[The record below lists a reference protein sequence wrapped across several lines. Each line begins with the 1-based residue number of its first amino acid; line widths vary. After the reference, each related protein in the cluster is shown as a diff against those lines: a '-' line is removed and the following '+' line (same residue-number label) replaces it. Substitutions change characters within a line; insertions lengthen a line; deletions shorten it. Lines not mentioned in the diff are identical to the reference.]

1 MKSLLSIRLTW
12 GEGMKEV
19 TAAFIHEV
27 KTKGHLAV
35 FLKGVSFTL
44 CIRTKDEILCIRFQ
58 NGDVEICPPEPANTY
73 DVLITGT
80 EERISSILMGNEKLR
95 SAIRAKNILVDST
108 FRRLLFLESLFL
120 LSRQRVS

>member
-58 NGDVEICPPEPANTY
+58 NGDVKICPSEPANTY

-95 SAIRAKNILVDST
+95 SAIRAKKILVDST

>member
-1 MKSLLSIRLTW
+1 MSIRLTW

-44 CIRTKDEILCIRFQ
+44 CIRTKDDILCIRFQ
-58 NGDVEICPPEPANTY
+58 NGDVTICPPEPANTY
-73 DVLITGT
+73 DVIITGT

-95 SAIRAKNILVDST
+95 NAIRAKNILVDST